1 MWRPPA
7 IAPATMFS
15 LTTLRQL
22 FRLALPMVVSQ
33 GAFALM
39 VFTDRLFM
47 SRIDAAHIASAMGG
61 GVSYFVSIA
70 LFTGV
75 LSYANALVA
84 QYFGAGELRK
94 CPQVVTQGII
104 LSVACLPVLAVVA
117 YYVSQLFE
125 VMGHEPVM
133 IILERQYYFVLM
145 AGAVFALIKTCI
157 ACYFSGI
164 GVTRVVMISD
174 LVGVALNIPLSYVL
188 IFGIAGAPEMGI
200 QGAAVGT
207 VVATICSIGVYLLFY
222 FNRIHRERFQ
232 VLASFRLN
240 AGIMRRYVR
249 LGFPSGFEVFIGA
262 GTFNLFLLMFQ
273 AYGVAEGAAMAIVF
287 NWDMLSFVPLV
298 GINIAVMSLIGRYVG
313 AGDMSRANQVISS
326 GFIIALAYSGVMG
339 VIFIVFRY
347 ELLEVFAT
355 PGQDFT
361 AIRELGGKMMIGLTT
376 YVMADAMILICTG
389 TLRGAGD
396 TRWLMTTSIVLHLLM
411 VLVQYFVIMV
421 WNYEPIVSWW
431 VFVATLLALALV
443 YSARV
448 FGGTWRQADRLARVM
463 QE

>member
-1 MWRPPA
+1 
-7 IAPATMFS
+7 
-15 LTTLRQL
+15 
-22 FRLALPMVVSQ
+22 MVS
-33 GAFALM
+33 
-39 VFTDRLFM
+39 T
-47 SRIDAAHIASAMGG
+47 
-61 GVSYFVSIA
+61 
-70 LFTGV
+70 
-75 LSYANALVA
+75 
-84 QYFGAGELRK
+84 
-94 CPQVVTQGII
+94 
-104 LSVACLPVLAVVA
+104 
-117 YYVSQLFE
+117 
-125 VMGHEPVM
+125 
-133 IILERQYYFVLM
+133 
-145 AGAVFALIKTCI
+145 
-157 ACYFSGI
+157 

-200 QGAAVGT
+200 QGAAIGT
-207 VVATICSIGVYLLFY
+207 VVATVCSIGVYLLFY

-240 AGIMRRYVR
+240 TGIMRRYVR

-339 VIFIVFRY
+339 VVFIVFRY

-355 PGQDFT
+355 PEQDFT

>member
-1 MWRPPA
+1 MWRPPRRSA
-7 IAPATMFS
+7 YAMFS
-15 LTTLRQL
+15 LSTLRQL

-70 LFTGV
+70 LFSGV

-84 QYFGAGELRK
+84 QYYGAGELRK
-94 CPQVVTQGII
+94 CPQVVTQGV
-104 LSVACLPVLAVVA
+104 LMSVASLPVLALVT

-125 VMGHEPVM
+125 LMGHDPSLVV
-133 IILERQYYFVLM
+133 LERQYYFVLM

-164 GVTRVVMISD
+164 GVTRVVMICD
-174 LVGVALNIPLSYVL
+174 VLGVAVNVPISYVL
-188 IFGIAGAPEMGI
+188 IFGIGGATELGIRGAGL
-200 QGAAVGT
+200 GT
-207 VVATICSIGVYLLFY
+207 VIATIFSIGVYLLFY
-222 FNRIHRERFQ
+222 LNRVHRERFH
-232 VLASFRLN
+232 VLESWVFN

-262 GTFNLFLLMFQ
+262 ATFNLFLLMYQ
-273 AYGVAEGAAMAIVF
+273 AYGVAQGAAMAIVF

-313 AGDMSRANQVISS
+313 AGDISRANQVISS
-326 GFIIALAYSGVMG
+326 GFIIALSYSGLMG
-339 VIFIVFRY
+339 IIFIVFRY

-355 PGQDFT
+355 PGQDFSE
-361 AIRELGGKMMIGLTT
+361 IRELGGRMMIGLTT
-376 YVMADAMILICTG
+376 YVMADAIILVCTG

-396 TRWLMTTSIVLHLLM
+396 TRWLMVTSIALHLLM
-411 VLVQYFVIMV
+411 VLVQYILIMV
-421 WNYEPIVSWW
+421 LKLEPIVSWW
-431 VFVATLLALALV
+431 VFVATLLLLALV
-443 YSARV
+443 YFSRV
-448 FGGTWRQADRLARVM
+448 LGGTWRQPERLRKVM

>member
-1 MWRPPA
+1 
-7 IAPATMFS
+7 MFS

-22 FRLALPMVVSQ
+22 SRLALPMVVSQ

-70 LFTGV
+70 LFTGI

-104 LSVACLPVLAVVA
+104 LSLASLPALAVVS

-125 VMGHEPVM
+125 LMGHDPTLV
-133 IILERQYYFVLM
+133 ILEKQYYFVLM

-174 LVGVALNIPLSYVL
+174 LIGVTLNIPLSYVL
-188 IFGIAGAPEMGI
+188 IFGIAGAPELGI
-200 QGAAVGT
+200 RGAAIGT
-207 VVATICSIGVYLLFY
+207 VVATVFSIFVYLIFY
-222 FNRIHRERFQ
+222 FNRVHRQRFH
-232 VLASFRLN
+232 VLESFSFEP
-240 AGIMRRYVR
+240 GIMRRYVR

-326 GFIIALAYSGVMG
+326 GFIIAIAYSGFMG
-339 VIFIVFRY
+339 VIFIVYRY

-355 PGQDFT
+355 PGQDFSS
-361 AIRELGGKMMIGLTT
+361 IRELGGKMMIGLTT
-376 YVMADAMILICTG
+376 YVIADAIILICTG

-396 TRWLMTTSIVLHLLM
+396 TRWLMTTSIILHLLM
-411 VLVQYFVIMV
+411 VLVQYLVIMV
-421 WNYEPIVSWW
+421 WKFEPIVSWW
-431 VFVATLLALALV
+431 VFVATLLSLAFV

-448 FGGTWRQADRLARVM
+448 FGGTWRQADRLAGVM